1 MQNKQVK
8 QSYKGMVKD
17 LTKSKFPNSYYFDAK
32 NIKITATNSQSTFS
46 ITNEKGNSFIL
57 DIPIVTINKF
67 NKVIFYNDKVLNYV
81 NKEIDSLV
89 NNLTDVQSS
98 ETQLI
103 VGHTTARNN
112 IILFTTDNRGFDCV
126 WKVNDSTFEIEL
138 LYIRNLGFSTLNPI
152 QAISNYENEIIDKV
166 YWVDGKN
173 QMRFL
178 NIHNSIENGDYE
190 NLIDLNVN
198 IIQITGTYNV
208 SQPTIS
214 NVVYG
219 GTHTSGVIQYA
230 YNLYKVNS
238 SQTKLSPLSELVA
251 LDKGIGLGGGDVNE
265 VLGSTPIVTIN
276 NIDTNYNNIK
286 LYSIKYTSYNQLP
299 QISLIL
305 DKPITGVN
313 SITYYDDGN
322 IIQDISLEEF
332 SFLGSD
338 IVIPKHI
345 NTKSNIMFLAN
356 YKERNFD
363 INTTNDETSIDLRA
377 YSFSSNTISTPV
389 YNSLISTAGVI
400 SSEEPEL
407 LITSSTINTGL
418 PVVDYKHSTINKN
431 YDFYNKQFN
440 SNIFGGEGAY
450 LKYKIKRNRVGVDG
464 FTIKNSTGKFL
475 KDNEIYRLAIQFYNN
490 YGQESLPKW
499 IADFKVIVDDFKS
512 NLNGYYASIEIEF
525 KDLFYD
531 WLNNNNNFLDK
542 NGNFDE
548 FLKPVG
554 YKLLRAERNIGDR
567 TILCQ
572 GLLNGMLSQVT
583 GDNTGNS
590 GPINGPIPT
599 DVKTRVNKGLKIP
612 SMMRRFDDYLAPMFR
627 NSSYYRVDLFN
638 PGTHP
643 ETFNPGDNEVF
654 KSPSSGG
661 WTSGTYQFNQ
671 LMQMFSPEITF
682 NFLQNINNVNLNV
695 VGGVLN
701 SDNQMFAE
709 IRNIENKLTL
719 ETLKVE
725 NAISEYDIK
734 AVSTPSISS
743 GIYGVSG
750 NFHRHGWFGPIHGP
764 NKMAFTQTYREYLG
778 VFKNSSNLNP
788 YTIYG
793 NPEIVETGQGR
804 TLYNNDNE
812 LAYSNSLE
820 PLSTDTG
827 NGSESLDPPQHGISS
842 INSWGA
848 KNVTFA
854 LGTVNTD
861 TVNRISLEKLFILS
875 NANFSKG
882 MGLIGE
888 FRINKDLIYVG
899 NIYGGN
905 SYESKKRSNYV
916 EIGDYNL
923 ITNPIY
929 NCIHT
934 GDTFVSNFKFTKLV
948 KTETEIYN
956 INSRQLTEIV
966 NVRVETT
973 IDLKNRNDLSLT
985 DWNNRFQP
993 KYNEYQKYNR
1003 VYSQDSN
1010 LLLRRD
1016 VDYKFKKVNGFDTN
1030 IIATKVKVPGEII
1043 DSWTDL
1049 QPNNVMTL
1057 DGKYGPINIL
1067 HKFKDE
1073 LYTLQD
1079 NALAYL
1085 SIQPRVQVQGSDGIS
1100 VELGT
1105 GTVLN
1110 EYKYL
1115 STESGTLNKWSVVN
1129 SPSMFYYYDTL
1140 NNSINVF
1147 KGQPQGLSDSKG
1159 LHIWFTNNISL
1170 EELKINNPL
1179 LKLGVSSGYDYINN
1193 DMFMTFHQ
1201 TNKEPF
1207 TISFNEAIDQ
1217 FISYHDYFPS
1227 MYISRGD
1234 NFITTHPDI
1243 NKIYQQ
1249 NNGEYNNFYGET
1261 FKSTVTLMINPEAD
1275 MDTVF
1280 DNIMFKSEVYI
1291 NDIDQPE
1298 QTLTALRLYN
1308 EYQDSGIIPLE
1319 LGRNK
1324 NLRRKFRDW
1333 NAILPRNNGTRERIR
1348 NPWIYLT
1355 LEFDNTTNKKLILH
1369 DIVVSYSV

>member
-1 MQNKQVK
+1 MQNKTVK

-67 NKVIFYNDKVLNYV
+67 NKTILYNNNVLNYV
-81 NKEIDSLV
+81 NEEINSLIT
-89 NNLTDVQSS
+89 NLTNVQSS
-98 ETQLI
+98 KIQLI
-103 VGHTTARNN
+103 VGYTTARNS
-112 IILFTTDNRGFDCV
+112 IILFTTDEGGFDCI
-126 WKVNDSTFEIEL
+126 WKINDSTFEVEL
-138 LYIRNLGFSTLNPI
+138 LYIRNLGFNTLNPI
-152 QAISNYENEIIDKV
+152 QAISNYENEIIDKI

-265 VLGSTPIVTIN
+265 VLGSTPIVSIN
-276 NIDTNYNNIK
+276 DIDTNYNNIK

-313 SITYYDDGN
+313 NITYYDDGN
-322 IIQDISLEEF
+322 VIQDISLEEF

-418 PVVDYKHSTINKN
+418 PIIDYKHSTINKN

-464 FTIKNSTGKFL
+464 FTINDSTGKFL
-475 KDNEIYRLAIQFYNN
+475 KDNEVYRLAIQFYNN

-499 IADFKVIVDDFKS
+499 IADFKVIVDDFRS
-512 NLNGYYASIEIEF
+512 NLNGYYASVEIEF
-525 KDLFYD
+525 KALFYD
-531 WLNNNNNFLDK
+531 WLSDNNNFLDID
-542 NGNFDE
+542 GNFDE
-548 FLKPVG
+548 SLKPVG

-572 GLLNGMLSQVT
+572 GLLNGMLSQVA
-583 GDNTGNS
+583 GDNTGSDTIDAALITRANS
-590 GPINGPIPT
+590 
-599 DVKTRVNKGLKIP
+599 GLKIP
-612 SMMRRFDDYLAPMFR
+612 SMMRRFDEFLAPMWRSKKYF
-627 NSSYYRVDLFN
+627 RVDRF
-638 PGTHP
+638 TEYHP
-643 ETFNPGDNEVF
+643 NWTSSGGVSGVIGDSRNEVF
-654 KSPSSGG
+654 KDSNAGD
-661 WTSGTYQFNQ
+661 WTQGTYQFTQ
-671 LMQMFSPEITF
+671 LIQMFSPEITF
-682 NFLQNINNVNLNV
+682 NILQNIN
-695 VGGVLN
+695 
-701 SDNQMFAE
+701 
-709 IRNIENKLTL
+709 
-719 ETLKVE
+719 
-725 NAISEYDIK
+725 
-734 AVSTPSISS
+734 
-743 GIYGVSG
+743 
-750 NFHRHGWFGPIHGP
+750 
-764 NKMAFTQTYREYLG
+764 
-778 VFKNSSNLNP
+778 SSNLKVIGGLNNNYNSSWNQVRNIATKTVEHEAKTYNAIYP
-788 YTIYG
+788 HDVKSLTPGNFNLITGEKNNLQFHGFFGHNDPDKMDFVQVNREYTDTFYKAINSNLDFDVYG
-793 NPEIVETGQGR
+793 VPEISELGQGR
-804 TLYNNDNE
+804 KLYNNNSD

-820 PLSTDTG
+820 PLADDQILTSV
-827 NGSESLDPPQHGISS
+827 
-842 INSWGA
+842 NSWGA
-848 KNVTFA
+848 KNITFA
-854 LGTVNTD
+854 LGGNSTLTKD
-861 TVNRISLEKLFILS
+861 RISTEQIYS
-875 NANFSKG
+875 MTGIADRG
-882 MGLIGE
+882 IGLLGE
-888 FRINKDLIYVG
+888 FRINRDLIYVG

-905 SYESKKRSNYV
+905 SYESKRRTEYV
-916 EIGDYNL
+916 EVGDYNL
-923 ITNPIY
+923 IDNSIY
-929 NCIHT
+929 NCIHI
-934 GDTFVSNFKFTKLV
+934 GDTFVNNFKFTKLV
-948 KTETEIYN
+948 KTETEIY
-956 INSRQLTEIV
+956 SRNASQVTEIV
-966 NVRVETT
+966 NFKVETT
-973 IDLKNRNDLSLT
+973 VDLKNRNDLSLT
-985 DWNNRFQP
+985 QWDNRFQP
-993 KYNEYQKYNR
+993 RNEEYQKYNK

-1010 LLLRRD
+1010 LLLSRD

-1105 GTVLN
+1105 GTILS

-1170 EELKINNPL
+1170 EEIKINNPL

-1348 NPWIYLT
+1348 NPWVYLT